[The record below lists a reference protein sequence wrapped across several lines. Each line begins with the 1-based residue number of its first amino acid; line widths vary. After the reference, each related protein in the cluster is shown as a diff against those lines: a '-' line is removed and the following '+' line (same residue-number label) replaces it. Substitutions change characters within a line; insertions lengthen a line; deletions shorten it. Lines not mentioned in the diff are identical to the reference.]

1 MRLEELPAVGS
12 ASIEWVRRALA
23 GYEVMSVV
31 PVMSDP
37 VRGDTVLAATPQG
50 LAIVADRRP
59 KHDPDHHHTVIRWA
73 SWSAVRLPIDS
84 ELYRD
89 DEDAGLL
96 IVRVGR
102 KAFAAL
108 AEGPV
113 ARQALREF
121 RLTVQRL
128 LRSDRDYVDYDAAS
142 TLTR

>member
-1 MRLEELPAVGS
+1 MRLQELPTVGS
-12 ASIEWVRRALA
+12 ASIEWVCRALA
-23 GYEVMSVV
+23 GYEVMSAV

-37 VRGDTVLAATPQG
+37 LRGDTVLAATPQG

-59 KHDPDHHHTVIRWA
+59 KGEPDHHHTVIRWA
-73 SWSAVRLPIDS
+73 NWSAVHLAFDTEPQRG
-84 ELYRD
+84 D
-89 DEDAGLL
+89 DDTGFL